1 MIRPCQLRKYIWRAA
16 SFLIYN
22 FLHFHLM
29 YIGWCVNW
37 INEYFFVLFISLSS
51 FSLYLSLSLCI
62 WLYLWLSAPLSKYTQ
77 YNFFIWCIKIMGWKL
92 NLIIDELNIVLTLVL
107 HINLFHIDKL
117 LVIYLILVLVFRMA
131 LLLLHSDLWK
141 VPQCRIRCDFFKKSV
156 KYASATL
163 MIFYFWHI
171 CVLQIALSNY
181 C

>member
-1 MIRPCQLRKYIWRAA
+1 MNIFSCSL
-16 SFLIYN
+16 
-22 FLHFHLM
+22 
-29 YIGWCVNW
+29 
-37 INEYFFVLFISLSS
+37 SLSS
-51 FSLYLSLSLCI
+51 LSLYLSLFISISLCI

-141 VPQCRIRCDFFKKSV
+141 VPQCRIRCDFFLKIGKICIRYAHDLLFLAYMRVTNCIIQLLLITNLVTDDYGYRKIEKRNSNHIKS
-156 KYASATL
+156 TPNE
-163 MIFYFWHI
+163 I
-171 CVLQIALSNY
+171 CE
-181 C
+181 